1 MHSKVT
7 EMSACPALN
16 SKIIFLLNSLAIN
29 GRRFYATLMNAN
41 LKHVVMFCLVV
52 GF

>member
-7 EMSACPALN
+7 EMRACLTLHR
-16 SKIIFLLNSLAIN
+16 KIILLLNSLAIN
-29 GRRFYATLMNAN
+29 GRRFNATLMNAN
-41 LKHVVMFCLVV
+41 LNHVVMFCLVV